1 MAANQFKV
9 VVARP
14 KPHQQVVAPVGIG
27 GVDAHTPEV
36 TPEVGR
42 LLAVLQGDMGRAHIM
57 AALGLK
63 DEKHF
68 REHYQQA
75 AIVLGLI
82 EMTLPDKPRSRLQK
96 YRLTAAGQAWLDGH
110 GGNGP

>member
-1 MAANQFKV
+1 MSWT
-9 VVARP
+9 
-14 KPHQQVVAPVGIG
+14 
-27 GVDAHTPEV
+27 D
-36 TPEVGR
+36 
-42 LLAVLQGDMGRAHIM
+42 LM

-75 AIVLGLI
+75 ATALGLI

-96 YRLTAAGQAWLDGH
+96 YRLTAAGRAILLSD
-110 GGNGP
+110 